1 MSDKTQS
8 KAAKRIFSPFE
19 IFWHWS
25 QSALIFGLLFTGLE
39 MNGLFTLLEFKNAFN
54 THVTLA
60 WLLIGLWVLAIFWH
74 VTTGEWRNYMPTG
87 KGLLSMAAYYAYGI
101 FSGESKP
108 YAKTAASKHN
118 PLQRLAYFVFKAAIA
133 PALWLS
139 GLLLLFYN
147 LWRETLLG
155 EILPLAVPAAIHVAA
170 ALAIMIFLIIHIYL
184 ASTTGN
190 PWYAYLRAM
199 VTGYSNERG
208 ENGFKR

>member
-1 MSDKTQS
+1 MSNNDPSTRP
-8 KAAKRIFSPFE
+8 KRIFSPFE
-19 IFWHWS
+19 IFWHWA
-25 QSALIFGLLFTGLE
+25 QTLLIFGLLFTGLE
-39 MNGLFTLLEFKNAFN
+39 MSGIFTLTGFESAFA
-54 THVTLA
+54 THITLA
-60 WLLIGLWVLAIFWH
+60 WMLIGLWILAIFWH

-87 KGLLSMAAYYAYGI
+87 QGLMSMLAYYAYGI

-118 PLQRLAYFVFKAAIA
+118 PLQRLAYFFFKAAIA
-133 PALWLS
+133 PALWIS

-155 EILPLAVPAAIHVAA
+155 ELLPLAAPAAVHVGA
-170 ALAIMIFLIIHIYL
+170 ALALMVFLIVHIYL

-199 VTGYSNERG
+199 VTGYSNEHSTDSA
-208 ENGFKR
+208 EK